1 MLCRRKFNFLILLVI
16 AFYTSVLFSGC
27 AVRASYRVYDPAY
40 EDYHAWNRNEAV
52 YYQRWEVESHR
63 DHKEFRKRNSDEQ
76 KEYWT
81 WRHAHHDEN
90 R

>member
-1 MLCRRKFNFLILLVI
+1 MSKRISYLSPLLLVI
-16 AFYTSVLFSGC
+16 ALSMPLLLNGC

-40 EDYHAWNRNEAV
+40 EDYHVWDRNEAV
-52 YYQRWEVESHR
+52 YYQRWEVESHHDHR
-63 DHKEFRKRNSDEQ
+63 DFRTRNSAEQ

-81 WRHAHHDEN
+81 WRHAHHDDD